1 MGGNGGKGRG
11 EICREEESLIWI
23 AKCEG
28 RDLEGLIP
36 FILLTSKSLQ
46 KRKDLEGK

>member
-28 RDLEGLIP
+28 RDLEGRELKG
-36 FILLTSKSLQ
+36 FDGYFLLRFQSL
-46 KRKDLEGK
+46 